1 MAATLATPGTGTP
14 KAPNTVPPPD
24 TDQRSRRP
32 EPMTGTVG
40 PMGNSQDLCRVIEK
54 VIADGSRPMLT
65 KLTSHTAYARVPVL
79 P

>member
-1 MAATLATPGTGTP
+1 MAATLATPGYRYTESAEHGAATGH
-14 KAPNTVPPPD
+14 
-24 TDQRSRRP
+24 RSTEPRP

-65 KLTSHTAYARVPVL
+65 KLTSHTAYVRVPVL